1 MSGNLA
7 NKAEEEI
14 HKMASKTGMEPDKK
28 KEEGGKGGGPVEKG
42 TEKAKEA
49 GDKAKEMGEKAKEGA
64 KKGGSKSDD

>member
-1 MSGNLA
+1 MQ
-7 NKAEEEI
+7 
-14 HKMASKTGMEPDKK
+14 

-64 KKGGSKSDD
+64 KKGGSKSDDWDWYLRYMELWDTTMVHHVR